1 MSPSYEP
8 VTDPARLL
16 ASFGVTLPGAEQ
28 AAPPWAEAGLVA
40 TFIVRAGAAPAQAR
54 LGLHGLLPHF
64 ASDIGM
70 ARQGSHCRVET
81 MKSQPTFRESWW
93 SGRRCV
99 VPVQWIAAWRYESG
113 CPELCH
119 IQQADDEPLRL
130 AGLWNDW
137 PGPGG
142 EPVPTFTLLTVNAEG
157 HEVFGRM
164 NAPDHEKRMPAML
177 PASLQDLWLLGSL
190 KDAERLLARYPAP
203 QLQVT
208 STAPPLKARRE
219 PSSWAL
225 SLDMFAPEWHALAAA
240 PQPPRRR
247 PARPPRAVPPPAPDR
262 PAPTTGD
269 LF

>member
-1 MSPSYEP
+1 MSPTYEP

-16 ASFGVTLPGAEQ
+16 ASFGVTWPDAH
-28 AAPPWAEAGLVA
+28 AAPPWAQAGMVA
-40 TFIVRAGAAPAQAR
+40 PFIVRAGAAPALAR

-70 ARQGSHCRVET
+70 SRQSGHCRVET

-93 SGRRCV
+93 AGRRCV
-99 VPVQWIAAWRYESG
+99 VPVQCIAEWRYESG
-113 CPELCH
+113 RPELCH

-142 EPVPTFTLLTVNAEG
+142 DTVPTFTLLTVNADG

-164 NAPDHEKRMPAML
+164 NAPDHEKRMPAIL

-208 STAPPLKARRE
+208 STAPLFKAPPE
-219 PSSWAL
+219 PSSWAV
-225 SLDMFAPEWHALAAA
+225 SVDMFATEWHVLAAE
-240 PQPPRRR
+240 PPRRR
-247 PARPPRAVPPPAPDR
+247 PARPPRALPPPAPER